1 MFAIRDELMQAE
13 CSMGIDVIPT
23 HQALDMWVFSDLSNV
38 IREFWNNDDGVCIAG
53 NEILE
58 TKILRILSS
67 GVEQACLELSVARTI
82 LVFFIDIF
90 FF

>member
-23 HQALDMWVFSDLSNV
+23 HQALDMWVFADLSNV

-53 NEILE
+53 NEIL
-58 TKILRILSS
+58 
-67 GVEQACLELSVARTI
+67 
-82 LVFFIDIF
+82 
-90 FF
+90 